1 VGRVR
6 LGLLAGIAVAAAVV
20 GGAVALALGAV
31 IGIGGEDRETTVVAS
46 VAPPATAS
54 GSASAPLP
62 GTTFDPVQIYASRA
76 AGVVTIYASFG
87 SGSSSQ
93 GSGFLVDGKGTIL
106 TNAHVITNV
115 AESTNVRGAQ
125 SLYVEYRDRERVPAT
140 IVGWDLFNDLGVI
153 RVDPRNHAVAPLP
166 LGDSSKIAVGA
177 PVAAI
182 GSPFGNQSS
191 LTVGVVSAIGRSIA
205 SLTSGYEI
213 ADAIQTDT
221 PINRGNSGGP
231 LFDAR
236 GRVIGINAQIRT
248 ESGTAEGVGFAIP
261 VNTARRALAQLLASG
276 KVEYAYIGV
285 KTEDVTPGAAKK
297 YGLGAPRGALIV
309 EVVDGTP
316 ADRAGLR
323 GGTRGVTYNGRAMTL
338 GGDLIIAVDG
348 QQVASAEDVS
358 RIVTE
363 RLRPGQKAVFSILR
377 DGSERKS
384 VTVTLGKRPPA
395 TGP

>member
-1 VGRVR
+1 VR
-6 LGLLAGIAVAAAVV
+6 LGLLAGIAVASAVV
-20 GGAVALALGAV
+20 GGAVALALGAA
-31 IGIGGEDRETTVVAS
+31 IGIGGTDRETTVVAS
-46 VAPPATAS
+46 VAPSPATTTA
-54 GSASAPLP
+54 GSAAAPIP
-62 GTTFDPVQIYASRA
+62 GTTFDPAQIYARRA
-76 AGVVTIYASFG
+76 DGVVTIYASFG
-87 SGSSSQ
+87 TGSSSQ
-93 GSGFLVDGKGTIL
+93 GSGFLVDDKGTIL

-125 SLYVEYRDRERVPAT
+125 SLYVEYKDRERVPAT

-153 RVDPRNHAVAPLP
+153 RVDPGDHSVAPVP
-166 LGDSSKIAVGA
+166 LGDSSKLAVGA

-191 LTVGVVSAIGRSIA
+191 LTVGVVSAVGRSIA

-261 VNTARRALAQLLASG
+261 VNTARRALTQLLATG
-276 KVEYAYIGV
+276 KVEYAYVGV
-285 KTEDVTPGAAKK
+285 KTEDVTPGAARKF
-297 YGLGAPRGALIV
+297 GLGAPNGALIV
-309 EVVDGTP
+309 DVFDGTP
-316 ADRAGLR
+316 AKRAGLR
-323 GGTRGVTYNGRAMTL
+323 GGTRSVTYNGRAMTL
-338 GGDLIIAVDG
+338 GGDLIVAVDG
-348 QQVASAEDVS
+348 QRVVRPEDVS

-363 RLRPGQKAVFSILR
+363 RLRPGQKAVFTIFR
-377 DGSERKS
+377 DGSERMT

>member
-1 VGRVR
+1 VR

-20 GGAVALALGAV
+20 GGAVALALGAA
-31 IGIGGEDRETTVVAS
+31 IGIGGEDRETTVVATVTPS
-46 VAPPATAS
+46 SSTVG
-54 GSASAPLP
+54 GSAAPIP
-62 GTTFDPVQIYASRA
+62 GTAFDPVQIYARRA

-87 SGSSSQ
+87 TGSSSQ
-93 GSGFLVDGKGTIL
+93 GSGFLVDGDGTIL

-125 SLYVEYRDRERVPAT
+125 NLYVEYRDKERVPAR

-153 RVDPRNHAVAPLP
+153 RVDPRDHAVTPLP
-166 LGDSSKIAVGA
+166 LGDSSKVAVGA

-261 VNTARRALAQLLASG
+261 VNTARRALAQLLTTG

-309 EVVDGTP
+309 DVVEGTP
-316 ADRAGLR
+316 AKRAGLR
-323 GGTRGVTYNGRAMTL
+323 GGTRSVVYNGRTMTL
-338 GGDLIIAVDG
+338 GGDLIVAVDG
-348 QQVASAEDVS
+348 EEVAAAEDVS

-363 RLRPGQKAVFSILR
+363 RLRPGQKVVFTIFR
-377 DGSERKS
+377 DGTERRS

-395 TGP
+395 AGP